1 MSLTII
7 FAMAALAAGVDSQ
20 QGSLTIHIANVRSP
34 RGVVH
39 ACLTRDS
46 RHFPDCRADPLAVR
60 STVPATA
67 NVLRFT
73 ELPAGRYAVTL
84 FHDENR
90 NQRLDMLLGLPK
102 EGFGFSGNPR
112 IRFGAPKFNEVTI
125 AVPPGQT
132 GRVIRMQ
139 YLL

>member
-1 MSLTII
+1 MSIPIAIAMAAMVAEVDTQPASLTIRI
-7 FAMAALAAGVDSQ
+7 
-20 QGSLTIHIANVRSP
+20 TNVRSAK
-34 RGVVH
+34 GVVH

-46 RHFPDCRADPLAVR
+46 HHFPDCRADPLALR
-60 STVPATA
+60 LTVPASA
-67 NVLRFT
+67 GILGFPA
-73 ELPAGRYAVTL
+73 LPAGRYAVTL

-90 NQRLDMLLGLPK
+90 NQRLDMLIGMPR

-112 IRFGAPKFNEVTI
+112 IRFGAPRFKDVTI

-132 GRVIRMQ
+132 VQTIRMQ

>member
-1 MSLTII
+1 MSFTIAL
-7 FAMAALAAGVDSQ
+7 AMAALVAGVDSQ
-20 QGSLTIHIANVRSP
+20 QATLTVHVTKVRS
-34 RGVVH
+34 RKGVVH

-46 RHFPDCRADPLAVR
+46 HHFPDCRADPLAVR

-67 NVLRFT
+67 QTLVFPT
-73 ELPAGRYAVTL
+73 LPAGRYAVTL

-90 NQRLDMLLGLPK
+90 NQRLDMLMGMPR

-112 IRFGAPKFNEVTI
+112 IRFGAPRFKDVTI
-125 AVPPGQT
+125 AIPPGQT
-132 GRVIRMQ
+132 VQTIRMQ

>member
-1 MSLTII
+1 MSITIAL
-7 FAMAALAAGVDSQ
+7 AMAALVAGVDSQ
-20 QGSLTIHIANVRSP
+20 QASLTIQVANVRSP

-60 STVPATA
+60 STVPATSE
-67 NVLRFT
+67 VLRFPA
-73 ELPAGRYAVTL
+73 LPAGRYAVTL

-90 NQRLDMLLGLPK
+90 NQRLDMLMGMPR

-112 IRFGAPKFNEVTI
+112 IRFGAPKFKDVTI

-132 GRVIRMQ
+132 VQTIRMQ

>member
-1 MSLTII
+1 MSLTIAL
-7 FAMAALAAGVDSQ
+7 AMAALATVVDPQ
-20 QGSLTIHIANVRSP
+20 PADLTVRIANVRNA

-39 ACLTRDS
+39 ACLTRDP
-46 RHFPDCRADPLAVR
+46 RHFPDCRGDPLAVR

-67 NVLRFT
+67 RLLHFPA
-73 ELPAGRYAVTL
+73 LPVGRYAVTL

-90 NQRLDMLLGLPK
+90 NQRLDMMLGIPR

-112 IRFGAPKFNEVTI
+112 IRFGAPRFREVTI
-125 AVPPGQT
+125 AVPAGQT
-132 GRVIRMQ
+132 DLTIRMQ